1 MHFAGASS
9 ETRGSCD
16 VLPESDSIAA
26 GKAALRVYGG
36 DGRGGAHVDDDERRA
51 VQMQRRDRADDEVRP
66 DLAGIVEPDVQP
78 GFETLADNERIQPRE
93 ELYRPAQRGR
103 ERPDDV

>member
-1 MHFAGASS
+1 
-9 ETRGSCD
+9 
-16 VLPESDSIAA
+16 
-26 GKAALRVYGG
+26 
-36 DGRGGAHVDDDERRA
+36 
-51 VQMQRRDRADDEVRP
+51 MQRRDRADDEVRP

>member
-1 MHFAGASS
+1 MKIYEAYELAIKLGMSKDP
-9 ETRGSCD
+9 R
-16 VLPESDSIAA
+16 P
-26 GKAALRVYGG
+26 
-36 DGRGGAHVDDDERRA
+36 
-51 VQMQRRDRADDEVRP
+51 DDEVRR

-93 ELYRPAQRGR
+93 KLYRPAQCGR

>member
-1 MHFAGASS
+1 MTMS
-9 ETRGSCD
+9 
-16 VLPESDSIAA
+16 
-26 GKAALRVYGG
+26 GG
-36 DGRGGAHVDDDERRA
+36 A
-51 VQMQRRDRADDEVRP
+51 VQMLRRDRADDEVRP

-93 ELYRPAQRGR
+93 KLYRPAQCGR